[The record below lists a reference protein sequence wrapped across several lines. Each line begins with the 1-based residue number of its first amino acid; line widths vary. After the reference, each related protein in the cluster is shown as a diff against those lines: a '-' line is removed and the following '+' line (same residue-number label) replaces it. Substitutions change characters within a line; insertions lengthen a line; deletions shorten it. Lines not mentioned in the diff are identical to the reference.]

1 MELLE
6 GERLDDLQRGGLKII
21 QKRVGFRFGTD
32 AVLLADFACP
42 KPGDLVADFG
52 TGTGIL
58 PLLMAARQPRSQFDA
73 LEIQEDMADM
83 AARSVRLN
91 GLEHRIRV
99 HCADLALAPQLLGR
113 QKYNLVVCNPPYGR
127 VGTALLSEHPG
138 ERTARHEGA
147 CTLESI
153 AQSAAALLRFGGRA
167 AFIYPAPR
175 ALELMRAL
183 SEQGLEPK
191 RIRTV
196 HAFAGRAPKL
206 ILLDAV
212 KGAGS
217 MLHWMEPLILSEAD
231 GTPTAEWKRIYGLE

>member
-58 PLLMAARQPRSQFDA
+58 PLLM
-73 LEIQEDMADM
+73 EIQEDMADM

-127 VGTALLSEHPG
+127 VGTVLLSEHPG

-147 CTLESI
+147 CTLEGI